1 MFTRQKKNYRTFV
14 YVALIIMLCILIV
27 ALMWPKEAEP
37 SNNDVKTGTNV
48 KIDSDKDKDKDKNNI
63 PDNTAIDKPNGVDTD
78 VDNQKPVV
86 DEKQETYYVVKRKD
100 DKISVFFS
108 NERGEEI
115 ELETTD
121 IVYDLLTPEDQRN
134 FDEGI
139 KAKSQEELSSILQD
153 FES

>member
-48 KIDSDKDKDKDKNNI
+48 KIDSDKDNNKDKNNI
-63 PDNTAIDKPNGVDTD
+63 PDNTASDKPNGVDTD

-108 NERGEEI
+108 NEKGEEI